1 LEAFAHVNRK
11 VDRTYLWLV
20 GDGPDLSFFKT
31 KAEDLN
37 LCNIRFWG
45 RIIDDVD
52 KFFAAADIFVLP
64 GIGGLALNQAMFW
77 KTLCICSEADGTE
90 DDLIIDGIT
99 GYRFMKGDVQSLTS
113 TMFKALYEKGTEA
126 GQKMA
131 ENSRE
136 IIMTRSNVDV
146 MVETFGRNI
155 NLLNS

>member
-1 LEAFAHVNRK
+1 
-11 VDRTYLWLV
+11 
-20 GDGPDLSFFKT
+20 
-31 KAEDLN
+31 
-37 LCNIRFWG
+37 
-45 RIIDDVD
+45 
-52 KFFAAADIFVLP
+52 
-64 GIGGLALNQAMFW
+64 
-77 KTLCICSEADGTE
+77 
-90 DDLIIDGIT
+90 
-99 GYRFMKGDVQSLTS
+99 VQSLTS